1 MWINN
6 NFILTEDFVCDGII
20 NLAFIALRSN
30 RPLVIRMEATGQL
43 TFKTDDMELAGNL
56 IQSLIGY
63 LNLTELQ
70 VSCDFPD
77 ELENLQQVLV
87 KVIKIDQHI

>member
-1 MWINN
+1 
-6 NFILTEDFVCDGII
+6 
-20 NLAFIALRSN
+20 
-30 RPLVIRMEATGQL
+30 MEATGQL

-56 IQSLIGY
+56 IQSLISY

-87 KVIKIDQHI
+87 KVIKIDQYL